1 MIKFLKEHYI
11 LSILFVISI
20 LLMIKSSSIPYFIE
34 PPTFV
39 SFIFDSPKSEFW
51 KGIFQF
57 VDIFASAYVTS
68 LIFYV
73 MVDYIPSKQRE
84 KQSKQIVDAK
94 LVSIYSYL
102 SEFLSMIDY
111 SAEIANTSDNL
122 DEVVFNNEMVNCKH
136 TTLKN
141 GIEHSTITYSY
152 TLLKDCNK
160 YKDVI
165 LDSARSLSGVLSF
178 SYCDSEIID
187 VISEIQLI
195 DLFQIIPPANEYYLN
210 TQNIAPACIGTNE
223 DCKKLKSLKDK
234 LGKHISIRWDY
245 QNHSISEEEL
255 AESMEK
261 QVKTLM
267 ENPEIVK
274 LIIENLKG
282 NL

>member
-1 MIKFLKEHYI
+1 
-11 LSILFVISI
+11 
-20 LLMIKSSSIPYFIE
+20 MIKSSSIPYFIE
-34 PPTFV
+34 PPAFV

-73 MVDYIPSKQRE
+73 MVDYIPSKRRE
-84 KQSKQIVDAK
+84 KKTKQIVDAK
-94 LVSIYSYL
+94 LASIYLYL

-111 SAEIANTSDNL
+111 SAELANTSDNL
-122 DEVVFNNEMVNCKH
+122 NEVVFSNEIVYCKR
-136 TTLKN
+136 TTIKD
-141 GIEHSTITYSY
+141 GVEQATITYSY
-152 TLLKDCNK
+152 NLLKDCNK
-160 YKDVI
+160 YKNLI

-234 LGKHISIRWDY
+234 LGKHISVRLDY
-245 QNHSISEEEL
+245 QYHSISEDEL
-255 AESMEK
+255 AQSMDE
-261 QVKTLM
+261 QLKTLM

-274 LIIENLKG
+274 LLIENHKG

>member
-11 LSILFVISI
+11 LSIIFVISI

-34 PPTFV
+34 PPAFV
-39 SFIFDSPKSEFW
+39 SFIFDAPKSEFW
-51 KGIFQF
+51 KGVFQF

-84 KQSKQIVDAK
+84 KKTKQIVDAK
-94 LVSIYSYL
+94 LVSIYLYL

-111 SAEIANTSDNL
+111 SAELANTSDNL
-122 DEVVFNNEMVNCKH
+122 NEVVFSNEIVNCKR
-136 TTLKN
+136 TTIKD
-141 GIEHSTITYSY
+141 GVEQATITYSY
-152 TLLKDCNK
+152 NLLKDCNK
-160 YKDVI
+160 YKNLI

-187 VISEIQLI
+187 VVSEIQLI
-195 DLFQIIPPANEYYLN
+195 DLFQSIPPANEFYL
-210 TQNIAPACIGTNE
+210 TAKNIAPTCMSTNE
-223 DCKKLKSLKDK
+223 DCKKLKHLKDK
-234 LGKHISIRWDY
+234 LGKHISVRLDY
-245 QNHSISEEEL
+245 QYHSISEDEL
-255 AESMEK
+255 AQSMDE

-274 LIIENLKG
+274 LLIENLKG

>member
-1 MIKFLKEHYI
+1 MIKFLKEHYV
-11 LSILFVISI
+11 LSIIFVISI

-34 PPTFV
+34 PPAFV
-39 SFIFDSPKSEFW
+39 SFIFDAPKSEFW
-51 KGIFQF
+51 KGVFQF

-84 KQSKQIVDAK
+84 KKSKQIVDAK

-102 SEFLSMIDY
+102 SEFLSMIDF

-122 DEVVFNNEMVNCKH
+122 DEVVFNNEVVNCKQ
-136 TTLKN
+136 TTFKN
-141 GIEHSTITYSY
+141 GEEHSTITYSY

-160 YKDVI
+160 YKDLI
-165 LDSARSLSGVLSF
+165 LESARSLSGVLSF

-187 VISEIQLI
+187 VVSQIQLI
-195 DLFQIIPPANEYYLN
+195 DLFQTIPPANEFYLTN
-210 TQNIAPACIGTNE
+210 KNIAPTCMSTNE
-223 DCKKLKSLKDK
+223 DCKKLRSLKED
-234 LGKHISIRWDY
+234 LGRHISIRWDY
-245 QNHSISEEEL
+245 QYHGISEDEL
-255 AESMEK
+255 TESMDE

-274 LIIENLKG
+274 LLIENLKG

>member
-11 LSILFVISI
+11 LSIIFVISI

-34 PPTFV
+34 PPAFV
-39 SFIFDSPKSEFW
+39 SFIFDAPKSEFW
-51 KGIFQF
+51 KGVFQF

-73 MVDYIPSKQRE
+73 MVDYIPSKRRE
-84 KQSKQIVDAK
+84 KKTKQIVDAK
-94 LVSIYSYL
+94 LASIYLYL

-111 SAEIANTSDNL
+111 SAELANTSDNL
-122 DEVVFNNEMVNCKH
+122 NEVVFSNEIVNCKR
-136 TTLKN
+136 TTIKN
-141 GIEHSTITYSY
+141 GVEQATITYSY
-152 TLLKDCNK
+152 NLLKDCNK
-160 YKDVI
+160 YKNLI

-187 VISEIQLI
+187 VVSEIQLI
-195 DLFQIIPPANEYYLN
+195 DLFQSIPPANEFYL
-210 TQNIAPACIGTNE
+210 TAKNIAPTCMSTNE

-234 LGKHISIRWDY
+234 LGKHISIRLDY
-245 QNHSISEEEL
+245 QYHSISEDEL
-255 AESMEK
+255 AQSMDE

-274 LIIENLKG
+274 LLIENLKG

>member
-1 MIKFLKEHYI
+1 MIKFIKEHYI
-11 LSILFVISI
+11 LSIIFVISI

-34 PPTFV
+34 PPAFV
-39 SFIFDSPKSEFW
+39 SFIFDAPKSEFW
-51 KGIFQF
+51 KGVFQF

-73 MVDYIPSKQRE
+73 MVDYIPSKRRE
-84 KQSKQIVDAK
+84 EKTKQIVDAK
-94 LVSIYSYL
+94 LVSIYLYL

-111 SAEIANTSDNL
+111 SAELANTSDNL
-122 DEVVFNNEMVNCKH
+122 NEVVFSNEIVNCKR
-136 TTLKN
+136 TTIKD
-141 GIEHSTITYSY
+141 GTEQSTITYSY
-152 TLLKDCNK
+152 NLLKDCNK
-160 YKDVI
+160 YKNLI

-187 VISEIQLI
+187 VVSEIQLI
-195 DLFQIIPPANEYYLN
+195 DLFQSIPPANEFYL
-210 TQNIAPACIGTNE
+210 TAKNIAPTCMSTNE

-234 LGKHISIRWDY
+234 LGKHISVRLDY
-245 QNHSISEEEL
+245 QYHSISEDEL
-255 AESMEK
+255 AQSMDE

-274 LIIENLKG
+274 LLIENLKG

>member
-11 LSILFVISI
+11 LSIIFVISI

-34 PPTFV
+34 PPAFV
-39 SFIFDSPKSEFW
+39 SFIFDAPKSEFW
-51 KGIFQF
+51 KGVFQF

-73 MVDYIPSKQRE
+73 MVDYIPSKRRE
-84 KQSKQIVDAK
+84 KKTKQIVDAK
-94 LVSIYSYL
+94 LASIYLYL

-111 SAEIANTSDNL
+111 SAELANTSDNL
-122 DEVVFNNEMVNCKH
+122 NEVVFSNEIVNCKR
-136 TTLKN
+136 TTIKD
-141 GIEHSTITYSY
+141 GVEQATITYSY
-152 TLLKDCNK
+152 NLLKDCNK
-160 YKDVI
+160 YKNLI

-187 VISEIQLI
+187 VVSEIQLI
-195 DLFQIIPPANEYYLN
+195 DLFQSIPPANEFYL
-210 TQNIAPACIGTNE
+210 TAKNIAPTCMSTNE

-234 LGKHISIRWDY
+234 LGKHISVRLDY
-245 QNHSISEEEL
+245 QYHSISEDEL
-255 AESMEK
+255 AQSMDE

-274 LIIENLKG
+274 LLIENLKG

>member
-11 LSILFVISI
+11 LSIIFVISI
-20 LLMIKSSSIPYFIE
+20 MLMIKSSSIPYFIE
-34 PPTFV
+34 PPTFI

-51 KGIFQF
+51 KGVFQF

-73 MVDYIPSKQRE
+73 MVDYIPSKRRE
-84 KQSKQIVDAK
+84 EKTKQIVDAK
-94 LVSIYSYL
+94 LVSIYLYL

-111 SAEIANTSDNL
+111 SAELANTSDNL
-122 DEVVFNNEMVNCKH
+122 NEVVFSNEIVNCKR
-136 TTLKN
+136 TTIKD
-141 GIEHSTITYSY
+141 GTEQSTITYSY
-152 TLLKDCNK
+152 NLLKDCNK
-160 YKDVI
+160 YKNLI

-187 VISEIQLI
+187 VVSEIQLI
-195 DLFQIIPPANEYYLN
+195 DLFQSIPPANEFYL
-210 TQNIAPACIGTNE
+210 TAKNIAPTCMSTNE

-234 LGKHISIRWDY
+234 LGKHISVRLDY
-245 QNHSISEEEL
+245 QYHSISEDEL
-255 AESMEK
+255 AQSMDE

-274 LIIENLKG
+274 LLIENLKG